1 MDLQQEI
8 LPGFNLHINR
18 AGKATLK
25 AISSKINR
33 ASIVLYLILL
43 LFLIVCVLVWP
54 DLSMSFKFKLQC
66 RNPGDEANYF
76 IGALMLKNGFRTIYD
91 YDTFLGFCQGCTI
104 YTDKNHFLT
113 SIIYPPLM
121 YVLIVPFT
129 SMRIAEF
136 IPVLFIINIILLALS
151 ALLIGQ
157 CLVRILGPKTGL
169 VYRIILNASIL
180 LIVFLYS
187 PTVDCLMQ
195 GQANILLLFLFCTIL
210 YSCLM
215 DWKIVIGLC
224 LALTISIKLFPI
236 LFLLY
241 FAVRRDWKAIAWTL
255 AWTLLINGAIVMTY
269 GTGIYSSYVR
279 NILPVYTSPHILT
292 LFPFNRAID
301 GVILYYIAGA
311 GVPASLHPAAIK
323 VIALPLKLLLTVLFA
338 IAVYRGAG
346 RASGSDDGN
355 REKAVS
361 FCLFLSLVFLL
372 LTSSWQYYHIWYLPC
387 FLVAIVVLTSGEMSF
402 SGFISALCIAF
413 SWFWFAGLDGQISIW
428 QRQTVWWM
436 RNSYYSSFPLILAA
450 VKLLIFF
457 LLLFLYRTYTM
468 QRNIKLLTCG
478 STPEDAR
485 NSSQPPISP

>member
-1 MDLQQEI
+1 MMPNQHDKT
-8 LPGFNLHINR
+8 
-18 AGKATLK
+18 GKAALK

-33 ASIVLYLILL
+33 ASAVLYLIVL
-43 LFLIVCVLVWP
+43 LFLIDCVLVWP
-54 DLSMSFKFKLQC
+54 DLSMSFKFKLQY

-76 IGALMLKNGFRTIYD
+76 IGALMLKNGFKTIYD
-91 YDTFLGFCQGCTI
+91 YDTFLDFCKGCTI

-113 SIIYPPLM
+113 SIIYPPVM

-129 SMRIAEF
+129 PMRIAEF
-136 IPVLFIINIILLALS
+136 FQVLFIINIILLALS

-157 CLVRILGPKTGL
+157 CLVKTLGTKLKP
-169 VYRIILNASIL
+169 VSRIILYVSSFLA
-180 LIVFLYS
+180 VFLYS

-195 GQANILLLFLFCTIL
+195 GQANILLLFLFCTIM

-224 LALTISIKLFPI
+224 LALTISIKLFPV

-255 AWTLLINGAIVMTY
+255 AWILLINGAIVMTY
-269 GTGIYSSYVR
+269 GTEIYSSYIR

-292 LFPFNRAID
+292 TFPFNRAID
-301 GVILYYIAGA
+301 GVILYYLAGA
-311 GVPASLHPAAIK
+311 GVPASSHLAAIK

-355 REKAVS
+355 REKALS
-361 FCLFLSLVFLL
+361 FCLFLSLVFML

-387 FLVAIVVLTSGEMSF
+387 FLIAAGLLTSGGMSL
-402 SGFISALCIAF
+402 SGFISALCLAF

-428 QRQTVWWM
+428 QRQTLWWM
-436 RNSYYSSFPLILAA
+436 RNSYYNSFPMVLAA

-457 LLLFLYRTYTM
+457 VLLFLYRACIL
-468 QRNIKLLTCG
+468 QRDRAVL
-478 STPEDAR
+478 PETGNEPHAAAD
-485 NSSQPPISP
+485 PP